1 MEITA
6 SGTGQPPA
14 LSVENDVGYPISV
27 GFSWDVFGFAL
38 GIVLCSFAGAI
49 SVVFQVQVDVIRAIL
64 ISGAS
69 SVLASDAGLELTLGD
84 SPSHVIVMV
93 AMTVSHMNNRWK
105 LSFYDDPSVQRC
117 LVSI

>member
-1 MEITA
+1 M
-6 SGTGQPPA
+6 

-49 SVVFQVQVDVIRAIL
+49 LAVFRAQVDVIRAIL

-69 SVLASDAGLELTLGD
+69 SVPSSDAGLESTLGA
-84 SPSHVIVMV
+84 SHSRVSVMLAIVVIVAWIV
-93 AMTVSHMNNRWK
+93 VGSGVSAMI
-105 LSFYDDPSVQRC
+105 LRC
-117 LVSI
+117 RDV